1 MYRASNYKGA
11 IFLKDAT
18 MPIFSPDRH
27 ACAPSYAKLTKQ
39 PITGGTYRPLAND
52 KDSNACAPSALSGHH
67 GSKLYTQKSAIHAIS
82 DNASVF
88 IPKVVD
94 VLRLPKTAD
103 DNKSIDEALN
113 EAANNSTH
121 SVPPSTE
128 IQLTQTDKHPL
139 MQAIEVCKQS
149 VHTTAKALSTAG
161 HAVAKAAKTTGHA
174 IHTAA
179 TAVKTAWQT
188 FVNFKAVRLIIK
200 FFKKAYAL
208 WKKRMKF
215 SYAFYT
221 SVFFLLTSAEVI
233 FLQWGMY
240 SEPEY
245 EKGTEIDE
253 TTKVLQS
260 VGGQV
265 TRFISQMWLE
275 QKNVCLVSF
284 MGLALIY
291 LALIFVT
298 NRFWIAT
305 LVFGVAL
312 TAFGVANSIKVQLR
326 NEPII
331 PADLTFIS
339 GGDTGSIMSF
349 VPKSS
354 QTFVNGAITFV
365 IWFAIIIFALFVLDG
380 RRRFIHCSW
389 RRPIA
394 NVKNIVGN
402 VFRIL
407 AAILSVVLLSTYVIG
422 LGTPGS
428 GTYKWAKDNGYA
440 PQLWDAFG
448 DARANNP
455 ATTFLSLSKVKA
467 MDKPDNYSQ
476 KTMESLAKK
485 YAKEAQAINQTR
497 PNKLTDNTVIMILSE
512 TFSDP
517 TRVPGVS
524 FTLDPIPN
532 IRNVKN
538 TTTSGLMLS
547 PGYGGGTANIEYQAL
562 TGLNLANFNDSL
574 IVPYQQLVPNQ
585 NNPYSFNQIWMEKY
599 GKNASTA
606 VHPFQQSMYLRNI
619 NYKKFGFS
627 YLYTL
632 DSKIPLE
639 HTGCIDRS
647 PYVSDSEAY
656 QSILGLIDKQQ
667 NWKSSQFL
675 QLVTMQNHLPYG
687 DYYDNNEFSDANISE
702 DLSDGER
709 WNINTYTKGINWTD
723 QETADF
729 LNQLDQINK
738 PITVIFY
745 GDHLP
750 GIYDTADMDKN
761 NKTVLHET
769 DYFIWSNSASP
780 SHDTKV
786 NPITTAYTS
795 SNYFMPL
802 AAEHLNAK
810 VSPYLAMLTELQQE
824 VPAMSRVIGVN
835 GGIGQ
840 GKATY
845 LDYAG
850 NNIKATALS
859 TRAKKLLEDYKLIQY
874 DQTVGKDYLKNLN
887 FTQISYE

>member
-1 MYRASNYKGA
+1 
-11 IFLKDAT
+11 

-27 ACAPSYAKLTKQ
+27 ACAPSYVKLTKQ
-39 PITGGTYRPLAND
+39 PITGGAYRPLAND
-52 KDSNACAPSALSGHH
+52 EDSNACAPSALSGHH

-88 IPKVVD
+88 IPKVD
-94 VLRLPKTAD
+94 APHLPKTAD
-103 DNKSIDEALN
+103 DKSIDEAIN
-113 EAANNSTH
+113 EATNDSTH
-121 SVPPSTE
+121 SVPPSAE
-128 IQLTQTDKHPL
+128 IQLAQANEHPL

-174 IHTAA
+174 IRTAA
-179 TAVKTAWQT
+179 TAVKTAWHT
-188 FVNFKAVRLIIK
+188 FANFKAVQLIIK

-221 SVFFLLTSAEVI
+221 IVFFLLTSAEVI

-354 QTFVNGAITFV
+354 QAFVNGAITFV

-380 RRRFIHCSW
+380 RRRFIYCSW
-389 RRPIA
+389 RHPIA
-394 NVKNIVGN
+394 NIKNIIGN

-428 GTYKWAKDNGYA
+428 GTYKWAKDNGYE
-440 PQLWDAFG
+440 PQLWNAIG
-448 DARANNP
+448 DAQANNP

-476 KTMESLAKK
+476 KTMQSLAKK
-485 YAKEAQAINQTR
+485 YAQEAQAINHTR
-497 PNKLTDNTVIMILSE
+497 SGELTDNTVIMILSE

-524 FTLDPIPN
+524 FSLDPIPN
-532 IRNVKN
+532 IRNIKN

-585 NNPYSFNQIWMEKY
+585 NDPYSFNQIWMKKY

-619 NYKKFGFS
+619 NYRKFGFS

-632 DSKIPLE
+632 DSKIPLK

-656 QSILGLIDKQQ
+656 QSILDLLDRQQ
-667 NWKSSQFL
+667 DSKSSQFL
-675 QLVTMQNHLPYG
+675 QLITMQNHMPYA

-709 WNINTYTKGINWTD
+709 WNINAYTKGINWTD

-729 LNQLDQINK
+729 LNQLDQIDK

-769 DYFIWSNSASP
+769 DYFIWSNSVSP

-786 NPITTAYTS
+786 NPVTTAYTS

-802 AAEHLNAK
+802 AAEHMNAK

-824 VPAMSRVIGVN
+824 VPAMSRMIGTN

-845 LDYAG
+845 LDHAG
-850 NNIKATALS
+850 NNIKAAALS
-859 TRAKKLLEDYKLIQY
+859 AKAKRLLKDYKLVQY
-874 DQTVGKDYLKNLN
+874 DQTVGKNYLEGLD
-887 FTQISYE
+887 FTQVP

>member
-339 GGDTGSIMSF
+339 GGNTGSIMSF

-380 RRRFIHCSW
+380 RRRFIYCSW
-389 RRPIA
+389 RHPIA
-394 NVKNIVGN
+394 NIKNIIGN
-402 VFRIL
+402 GFRIL

-428 GTYKWAKDNGYA
+428 GTYKWAKDNGYE
-440 PQLWDAFG
+440 PQLWNAIG
-448 DARANNP
+448 DAQANNP

-476 KTMESLAKK
+476 KTMQSLAKK
-485 YAKEAQAINQTR
+485 YAQEAQAINRTR
-497 PNKLTDNTVIMILSE
+497 SGELTDNTVIMILSE

-524 FTLDPIPN
+524 FSLDPIPN
-532 IRNVKN
+532 IRNIKN

-619 NYKKFGFS
+619 NYRKFGFS

-632 DSKIPLE
+632 DSKVPLE

-656 QSILGLIDKQQ
+656 QSILDLLDKQQ
-667 NWKSSQFL
+667 DSNSSQFL
-675 QLVTMQNHLPYG
+675 QLVTMQNHMPYG

-729 LNQLDQINK
+729 LNQLDQIDK

-761 NKTVLHET
+761 NKTALHET
-769 DYFIWSNSASP
+769 DYFIWSNSVSP

-802 AAEHLNAK
+802 AAEHMNAK

-824 VPAMSRVIGVN
+824 VPAMSRVIDAN

-845 LDYAG
+845 LDHAG

-859 TRAKKLLEDYKLIQY
+859 AKAKRLLKDYKLVQY
-874 DQTVGKDYLKNLN
+874 DQTVGKNYLEDLD
-887 FTQISYE
+887 FTQVP